1 MSLVG
6 RGLVGAAAP
15 TWIDLRKVG
24 VNEARAVVVGRRR
37 DVVEVEVDRGRQ
49 EDNSE
54 EKRLRMYITLNS
66 YNT

>member
-6 RGLVGAAAP
+6 KVSVGAAAP

-49 EDNSE
+49 EDNRG
-54 EKRLRMYITLNS
+54 KKD
-66 YNT
+66 

>member
-6 RGLVGAAAP
+6 KVSVGAAAP

-37 DVVEVEVDRGRQ
+37 DVAEVEADRGRLKDDKGKI
-49 EDNSE
+49 ENV
-54 EKRLRMYITLNS
+54 YHT
-66 YNT
+66 